1 MVQDDVV
8 HVLYWEE
15 LLNSHAAKIDGA
27 SALNLPSVQERRS
40 LREQVTHALRAA
52 LVAGELRPG
61 IVYSAP
67 VLAAEFGVSA
77 TPVREAMLDLAKEGL
92 VEVVRNKGFRI
103 VGLTDQDL
111 DDFTEIREMIEV
123 PATVN
128 VAAIATAEQLEP
140 LRQHAREIVSAALAG
155 DLIAYVEADRRFHL
169 GLLALHGNRHL
180 VDTVSDLRSRSRLY
194 GLNALVQADRL
205 FDSAAEH
212 EQLLNAMIAKDLP
225 LVSELISAHLGHVRR
240 LWAAARG

>member
-1 MVQDDVV
+1 M
-8 HVLYWEE
+8 E
-15 LLNSHAAKIDGA
+15 SPGGG
-27 SALNLPSVQERRS
+27 SLNLPAVQERRS

-103 VGLTDQDL
+103 VGLTEQDL
-111 DDFTEIREMIEV
+111 DDFTEIRELIEI
-123 PATVN
+123 PATVR
-128 VAAIATAEQLEP
+128 VAETATPAQLEP
-140 LRQHAREIVSAALAG
+140 LRAHARDIVTAARRG
-155 DLIAYVEADRRFHL
+155 DLIAYVDADRRFHL

-180 VDTVSDLRSRSRLY
+180 VDTVRDLRSRSRLY
-194 GLNALVQADRL
+194 GLQALVSAGRL
-205 FDSAAEH
+205 VESAEEH
-212 EQLLNAMIAKDLP
+212 ERLLDAIIAGD
-225 LVSELISAHLGHVRR
+225 VAGVEELISSHLGHVRR
-240 LWAAARG
+240 LWAQGN

>member
-1 MVQDDVV
+1 M
-8 HVLYWEE
+8 E
-15 LLNSHAAKIDGA
+15 SPAG
-27 SALNLPSVQERRS
+27 ALNLPSVQERRS

-111 DDFTEIREMIEV
+111 DDFTEIRELIEI
-123 PATVN
+123 PATVR
-128 VAAIATAEQLEP
+128 VAETAAPEQLEP
-140 LRQHAREIVSAALAG
+140 LRAHARAIVKAARKG
-155 DLIAYVEADRRFHL
+155 DLIAYVEADRQFHL

-180 VDTVSDLRSRSRLY
+180 VDTVRELRSRSRLY
-194 GLNALVQADRL
+194 GLQTLVAAGRL
-205 FDSAAEH
+205 VESAEEH
-212 EQLLNAMIAKDLP
+212 ERLLDVMIAGDLDA
-225 LVSELISAHLGHVRR
+225 VEQLIGEHLGHVRR
-240 LWAAARG
+240 LWAQGG

>member
-1 MVQDDVV
+1 V
-8 HVLYWEE
+8 
-15 LLNSHAAKIDGA
+15 NSRAVNTEGAAT
-27 SALNLPSVQERRS
+27 LNLPSVQERRS

-123 PATVN
+123 PATVR
-128 VAAIATAEQLEP
+128 VAEIATPEQLEP
-140 LRQHAREIVSAALAG
+140 MRQYAREIVTAALAG
-155 DLIAYVEADRRFHL
+155 DLIAYVDADRRFHL
-169 GLLALHGNRHL
+169 GLLALQGNRHL
-180 VDTVSDLRSRSRLY
+180 VETVSDLRSRSRLY
-194 GLNALVQADRL
+194 GLTALVQADRL
-205 FDSAAEH
+205 FESAAEH
-212 EQLLNAMIAKDLP
+212 EQLLNAMIAKNLP
-225 LVSELISAHLGHVRR
+225 LVSDLISAHLGHVRR
-240 LWAAARG
+240 LWAAGRD

>member
-1 MVQDDVV
+1 M
-8 HVLYWEE
+8 
-15 LLNSHAAKIDGA
+15 NSPAVNTEGAA
-27 SALNLPSVQERRS
+27 ALNLPSVQERRS

-103 VGLTDQDL
+103 IGLTDQDL

-123 PATVN
+123 PATVR
-128 VAAIATAEQLEP
+128 VAEIATPEQLEP
-140 LRQHAREIVSAALAG
+140 LREHARAIVTAALAG

-180 VDTVSDLRSRSRLY
+180 VETVRDLRSRSRLY
-194 GLNALVQADRL
+194 GLTALVEADRL
-205 FDSAAEH
+205 FESAAEH
-212 EQLLNAMIAKDLP
+212 EQLLNAMIARDLP
-225 LVSELISAHLGHVRR
+225 LVTELITAHLGHVRR
-240 LWAAARG
+240 LWAAGRD